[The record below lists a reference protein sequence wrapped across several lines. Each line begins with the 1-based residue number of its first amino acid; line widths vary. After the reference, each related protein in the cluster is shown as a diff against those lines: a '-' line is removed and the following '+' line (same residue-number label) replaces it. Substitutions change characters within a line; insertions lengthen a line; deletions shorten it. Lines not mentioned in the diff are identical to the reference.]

1 MQEFGFTDLLA
12 LGRALDSAARVE
24 ALRLL
29 SQEGSLSAGE
39 LAQKLGLTPGAM
51 TGHIRRLQE
60 AGLVD
65 VENANGAHGVR
76 RMVRLRQKRLALNLE
91 AAPEAERSYAVE
103 LPVGAYAAH
112 RVLPTC
118 GLAAPEGWIGQVD
131 DPRAF
136 DDPRHFSAGVLWLL
150 EGYVEY
156 RIPNRI
162 PRGGRL
168 KSLSIVQEIA
178 SEAPGTCGDWPSRIA
193 FSLGGVEVGSWVSPG
208 DYGDR
213 RGLWNPPWWN
223 DGLNQYG
230 LRKTLRVDAA
240 GAFMDGERIGS
251 VTAADLP
258 LRGGEALAY
267 RMQVAADGHG
277 GGLTLFGRGFGN
289 YGRDIAVSV
298 EYE

>member
-112 RVLPTC
+112 RALPTC

-136 DDPRHFSAGVLWLL
+136 DDPRRFSAGCSGCW
-150 EGYVEY
+150 
-156 RIPNRI
+156 
-162 PRGGRL
+162 RGM
-168 KSLSIVQEIA
+168 SSTA
-178 SEAPGTCGDWPSRIA
+178 SPTASR
-193 FSLGGVEVGSWVSPG
+193 G
-208 DYGDR
+208 
-213 RGLWNPPWWN
+213 
-223 DGLNQYG
+223 
-230 LRKTLRVDAA
+230 AA
-240 GAFMDGERIGS
+240 G
-251 VTAADLP
+251 
-258 LRGGEALAY
+258 
-267 RMQVAADGHG
+267 
-277 GGLTLFGRGFGN
+277 
-289 YGRDIAVSV
+289 
-298 EYE
+298 